1 MNWKDARN
9 KYINIWILFEAIE
22 AHSEDGKRIVERISV
37 IDSFDESKDAL
48 VSYKEMK
55 KKNPERE
62 LYVANTKKENLE
74 ILERK
79 WLGIRR

>member
-9 KYINIWILFEAIE
+9 KYINTWILFGAIE
-22 AHSEDGKRIVERISV
+22 AHSEDGKRIVDRISV

-48 VSYKEMK
+48 VSYKEIK

-62 LYVANTKKENLE
+62 LYVANTKKESLG
-74 ILERK
+74 ILER
-79 WLGIRR
+79 R